1 MVTFKYEYLLSV
13 QSSSY
18 QTQLIL
24 GNSCWTPGVLQS
36 SFPLGY
42 WVACEIKWEGLGS
55 GMCSTKY
62 IINFCLLL
70 FQSPWSAFKGLK
82 LNVVLYLSFKSYR
95 PFMFHSTWCWSAKHQ
110 IFFCT
115 LHWWICQ
122 VFLIYS
128 CFLTWL
134 FFKKALKYVCSLWL
148 FF

>member
-1 MVTFKYEYLLSV
+1 MVTFKCEYLFSV

-18 QTQLIL
+18 QPQLIL

-36 SFPLGY
+36 CFPLGY

-70 FQSPWSAFKGLK
+70 FQSPSSAFKGLK

-110 IFFCT
+110 IFFCIILFT
-115 LHWWICQ
+115 DEY
-122 VFLIYS
+122 VK
-128 CFLTWL
+128 CFWYIAASSHGC
-134 FFKKALKYVCSLWL
+134 F
-148 FF
+148 